1 MNNKSP
7 LFYGIKLRHAVALL
21 ACLGVI
27 LLFAGYFS
35 IMVGQKA
42 TFNAITAQGR
52 ALTEALLS
60 SAEIIIEA
68 DDEFAEIG
76 INNILEKIPISK
88 TQNLKSKSSLNAI
101 RLSTNADRLCFME
114 DRKIISSSS
123 KINAR
128 LKNSE
133 IEDWFNTLEI
143 DPEAQI
149 IYEFL
154 QIDGNRFLWA
164 YFPKSEN
171 TGLFLAKQWLLGQY
185 GNQKLSLYQLLNK
198 VAQESGVEYIML
210 QNLDGIIFAS
220 KKIASMPS
228 IAGDPFLQESLES
241 DTTKSRIITFQ
252 DREVLETVRKFK
264 SKDFKGLFRVGLSM
278 YGYRQLTSGMK
289 RQVWLV
295 VAALII
301 LGMIGFGVV
310 VGFQN
315 YDLLKVGLHKAS
327 AISQSLLDSIPGP
340 VIAIDSKNIIT
351 DINSAAKGCF
361 GLQSGLVEGKNY
373 NEVFPNDPFRFH
385 QIVANK
391 RSAGFETSM
400 GQDGGRFF
408 VTATP
413 LVGMDGTEF
422 GAIAAAQDITA
433 ARKLEEVAESR
444 RRLSEMGALAA
455 SMAHEIRNP
464 LNAIGITIQ
473 RMKSEIKPVKKEDE
487 YRKFIDGLRQE
498 ISRLNEIIEKFL
510 AVARSIRPEIKTI
523 SSVDLIN
530 RAIDLFTNQ
539 TESKNIRIEYSPGD
553 EISFE
558 GDRDSLFQALINVI
572 KNSIE
577 ALGPNGKIEIAAR
590 ESSNAV
596 IISIA
601 DNGPGIDDTDAALKP
616 FHTTKKDGTGLGLST
631 ASKILADHGGELI
644 VESSPGR
651 GCRVEFII
659 PRKSGEK

>member
-1 MNNKSP
+1 VNNKSP

-577 ALGPNGKIEIAAR
+577 ALGSNGKIEIAAR